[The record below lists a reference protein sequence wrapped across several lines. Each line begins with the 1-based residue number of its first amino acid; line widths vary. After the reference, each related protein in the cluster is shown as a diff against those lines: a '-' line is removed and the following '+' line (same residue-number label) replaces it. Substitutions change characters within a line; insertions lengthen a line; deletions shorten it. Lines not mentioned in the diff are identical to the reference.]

1 MPQILP
7 ADFSAQLSSILNA
20 YSSVS
25 ESGDLP
31 ATNVSG
37 WNPVGVLTSG
47 ANLDSLAGLT
57 SLSTLDPAW

>member
-20 YSSVS
+20 YSTVS

-31 ATNVSG
+31 ATTVSG
-37 WNPVGVLTSG
+37 
-47 ANLDSLAGLT
+47 
-57 SLSTLDPAW
+57 